1 MNGKVGLICRNHL
14 ATVFPFLVNKWISSK
29 SFCHFLPVYLDGS
42 GLWDTDMSAASAA
55 GVEQAYAWLPLR
67 SYGLRFLI
75 QADWRVPSSRE
86 AIIEAV
92 FNQLPGLTGDRM

>member
-1 MNGKVGLICRNHL
+1 MFSP
-14 ATVFPFLVNKWISSK
+14 ATFGETQLLS
-29 SFCHFLPVYLDGS
+29 GS
-42 GLWDTDMSAASAA
+42 IDLSRR

-86 AIIEAV
+86 AITEAV
-92 FNQLPGLTGDRM
+92 FNQHLDWEKLVTETVVMK

>member
-1 MNGKVGLICRNHL
+1 M
-14 ATVFPFLVNKWISSK
+14 
-29 SFCHFLPVYLDGS
+29 
-42 GLWDTDMSAASAA
+42 AAIADAAAAA

-86 AIIEAV
+86 AIIESV
-92 FNQLPGLTGDRM
+92 FNQFPGPAPSQSGDRECESRQKLSVMVQPVQQT